1 MTEQPTASDLKQELR
16 AFIAETFLELR
27 PDVELAD
34 DDRFLALGVIDSL
47 GLLELVEEIRN
58 RYGIEVEDIDITE
71 QNFGSIAALASYIEG
86 KRAA

>member
-1 MTEQPTASDLKQELR
+1 MSDQPTASDLRQELR

-47 GLLELVEEIRN
+47 GLLELVEEIRG
-58 RYGIEVEDIDITE
+58 RYGIDVEDVDITE
-71 QNFGSIAALASYIEG
+71 ENFGSIAALASYIEG
-86 KRAA
+86 KRL

>member
-1 MTEQPTASDLKQELR
+1 MTDQSTASDLKQELR
-16 AFIAETFLELR
+16 TFIAENFLELR

-34 DDRFLALGVIDSL
+34 EDGFLALGVIDSL

-58 RYGIEVEDIDITE
+58 RYGIDVEDVEITE
-71 QNFGSIAALASYIEG
+71 ENFGSIAALASYIEG